1 MASWLLRFG
10 ESLVLVLIRLE
21 PFFTRLNRDGRRK
34 PALKHAG
41 VQVASVG
48 LDFWGDTKGYSW
60 IREVDTRP
68 YTPPLTRD
76 EHTGQIASW
85 GRRKIYK
92 RRD

>member
-1 MASWLLRFG
+1 
-10 ESLVLVLIRLE
+10 
-21 PFFTRLNRDGRRK
+21 
-34 PALKHAG
+34 
-41 VQVASVG
+41 VG

-68 YTPPLTRD
+68 YTPPLRRD